1 MKNIAIGIEGE
12 VGSGKTSLCR
22 ELLKLI
28 PNSIILHGGNLY
40 RGIVYAIAKSGLDIK
55 KLLSTNNASEKIF
68 DIKNMMEML
77 KVTLKIENNE
87 SVVYVNGIEIDED
100 NLQSTENSL
109 LVSKVA
115 LNADNSKFYSFAKTL
130 IEQYKKEYNLI
141 ISGRDIVRIYPEVD
155 YHFFITADLDTRV
168 DRKLNQYTNEEITR
182 EELKKEI
189 QERDNL
195 QQKSGFYDKSEKTIT
210 LDVTECKSAEES
222 AKKVLKYINL

>member
-168 DRKLNQYTNEEITR
+168 DRKLNQYSKEKITR

>member
-168 DRKLNQYTNEEITR
+168 DRKLNQYTNEKITR

-210 LDVTECKSAEES
+210 VDVTECKSAEES